1 MTNGR
6 RLSSLILK
14 YCPRAV
20 VMTRAVGKDPKDPKD
35 PKDLKDLKDLKAL
48 KALGGP
54 VAAKADDA
62 VDASQSM
69 PGLRLRGSGFLA
81 NMFLVMMGPAAILI
95 Q

>member
-35 PKDLKDLKDLKAL
+35 PKDLKDLKDL

>member
-48 KALGGP
+48 GGP

-62 VDASQSM
+62 VAASQSM